1 MAILFK
7 NVTAVLM
14 DDAHTV
20 LDHAFVAVDGGKI
33 SSVGAARPEGT
44 FDREI
49 DGRGGILMPGLVNAH
64 THVPMT
70 AMRGYG
76 DGNNLQD

>member
-1 MAILFK
+1 
-7 NVTAVLM
+7 M
-14 DDAHTV
+14 DPAHTV
-20 LDHAFVAVDGGKI
+20 LEGAYVAVEGRTID
-33 SSVGAARPEGT
+33 SVGVTRPAGS

-76 DGNNLQD
+76 DGHNL